1 MKRRFEWD
9 ERKASGNLRKHGV
22 TFAEAALVFKD
33 PFAVLI
39 QERIVNGEERWQTIG
54 LSRNDLLLLVAHTLH
69 FETEDVEVIRIIS
82 ARRLN
87 KKERQRYE
95 HGQLLGR

>member
-9 ERKASGNLRKHGV
+9 ERKASGNQRKHGV
-22 TFAEAALVFKD
+22 TFTEAALVFKD

-39 QERIVNGEERWQTIG
+39 QDRIVNGEERWQTIG
-54 LSRNDLLLLVAHTLH
+54 MSTAGLLLLVAHTLR
-69 FETEDVEVIRIIS
+69 FEGDDIEVIRIIS

-87 KKERQRYE
+87 KKERQYYE
-95 HGQLLGR
+95 HGQFLGR